1 MNQAQEPVIDLDAF
15 DPRRLLIFREVARRG
30 SLTAAATALGWTQPA
45 VGQHIQRLERDLGLA
60 LALRSTRGVTLTE
73 AGTRLLSHADA
84 VASRLAA
91 AGQEMD
97 ALRTL
102 RTGRLRLGAF
112 PSAAATLIP
121 PAMAR
126 LAATAPHL
134 DVWLTE
140 LEPPEALAA
149 VLAGDIDLAVLFHH
163 PGVESPD
170 RHPDLV
176 THVLGDDPVRAV
188 LPAHHRQAKPGGI
201 RAPLDLADLAR
212 ERWIAGCL
220 RCRTHLQALARTA
233 GFQPDI
239 RHTTDDYVVAQNL
252 VAAGL
257 AVTMLPVLALAAAP
271 NQHVITVPIDGNPA
285 RQISLAHRKEV
296 AAVPAV
302 KTAVDALT
310 TGHDWRQSISQA
322 DST

>member
-30 SLTAAATALGWTQPA
+30 SLSAAAAALGWTQPA
-45 VGQHIQRLERDLGLA
+45 VGQHVQRLERDLGLA
-60 LALRSTRGVTLTE
+60 LALRSTRGITLTE

-188 LPAHHRQAKPGGI
+188 LPTDHRQAGPGGV